1 MIELGRRQKL
11 QVVKKVEFGVYLGEK
26 VDAKEQERVL
36 LPAMAATIMTMAS
49 VSTKVYAA
57 GGDGGGT
64 AAVTKPLDNLKT
76 LIIAVIG
83 AVGVIILAKNVMEFA
98 QAYQQ
103 QDSSTMNSALKGI
116 VAGVM
121 MAGISSVL
129 TFLGF

>member
-1 MIELGRRQKL
+1 MKRLFKNIKS
-11 QVVKKVEFGVYLGEK
+11 K
-26 VDAKEQERVL
+26 AKNVL
-36 LPAMAATIMTMAS
+36 SICTGAATMTMMMTNQVFAAS
-49 VSTKVYAA
+49 TTT
-57 GGDGGGT
+57 GGNTGGT
-64 AAVTKPLDNLKT
+64 STVTQPLENLKT

-121 MAGISSVL
+121 MAGISAVL

>member
-1 MIELGRRQKL
+1 MRNKMKR
-11 QVVKKVEFGVYLGEK
+11 FGK
-26 VDAKEQERVL
+26 RVL

-83 AVGVIILAKNVMEFA
+83 AVGVIILAKKC
-98 QAYQQ
+98 
-103 QDSSTMNSALKGI
+103 D
-116 VAGVM
+116 GVCT
-121 MAGISSVL
+121 GIS
-129 TFLGF
+129 TAGFFYDEFCTQRNRSRSYDGGHFVRADISWILRKREVK

>member
-1 MIELGRRQKL
+1 MRNKMKR
-11 QVVKKVEFGVYLGEK
+11 FGK
-26 VDAKEQERVL
+26 RVL

-76 LIIAVIG
+76 LIIAVI
-83 AVGVIILAKNVMEFA
+83 VIILAKNVMEFA